1 MKFLNYLFLLLSFAV
16 FGQNQINT
24 VLVKSTPTDNNS
36 LVSIDEFGTQY
47 FFNANTFLARGTF
60 GNLEYSNIQLGNIT
74 TANAFNPLKI
84 NLFYDDFNTIILL
97 DNRLA
102 EIQKIDFNLITPF
115 RDISHVSSAND
126 NDIWIFNVN
135 TQQLEL
141 FNYKTNKT
149 KYKTLPIEG
158 QVLNI
163 TSNYNYCWLLTS
175 NYIYTYSYFGTLISK
190 IKNDGFEAI
199 KTNGQNMY
207 LLKNNK
213 LFFKAKSEDNIVNV
227 KIPEL
232 LISQFFVTNETLYI
246 YDGKNVN
253 QYQLIND

>member
-1 MKFLNYLFLLLSFAV
+1 MKFVTFLFILTSVAV
-16 FGQNQINT
+16 FGQNQIT
-24 VLVKSTPTDNNS
+24 ATFVKSTS
-36 LVSIDEFGTQY
+36 LEDKSLTSIDEFGTQY
-47 FFNANTFLARGTF
+47 FFNENTFLAKGTF

-74 TANAFNPLKI
+74 TVNTFNPLKI
-84 NLFYDDFNTIILL
+84 NLFYNNFNTVILL

-102 EIQKIDFNLITPF
+102 EIQKIDFNLLTPF
-115 RDISHVSSAND
+115 RDISHVSAAND

-141 FNYKTNKT
+141 YNYKSNKT

-175 NYIYTYSYFGTLISK
+175 NYIHTYSYFGTLISK

-199 KTNGQNMY
+199 KTNGQNLY

-213 LFFKAKSEDNIVNV
+213 LFFKAKREEDIVNV